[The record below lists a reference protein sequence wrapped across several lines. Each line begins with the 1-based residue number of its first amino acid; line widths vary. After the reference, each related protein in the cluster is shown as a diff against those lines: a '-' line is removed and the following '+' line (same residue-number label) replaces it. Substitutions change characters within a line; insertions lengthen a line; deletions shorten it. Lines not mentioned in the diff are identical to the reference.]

1 MQRQSRGRAARS
13 ASWGGAMTAQDGPA
27 STPGWDPQP
36 GPESMDAFSALFAAY
51 ARSIFNYCSS
61 LLGDQAEAEAATR
74 ATLIAACALV
84 EHLDSHSRLRA
95 WLFALARREGN
106 SQHSGR
112 AEPLPSDGL
121 ALSEVS
127 SSRQLPH

>member
-27 STPGWDPQP
+27 SAPGWDPQP

-74 ATLIAACALV
+74 AALIAACSLV
-84 EHLDSHSRLRA
+84 EHLYSHSRPRA
-95 WLFALARREGN
+95 WLIPPAATESIRK
-106 SQHSGR
+106 
-112 AEPLPSDGL
+112 P
-121 ALSEVS
+121 
-127 SSRQLPH
+127 